1 MLTKLWNRYEP
12 ANKLQMRLPSLI
24 HRTRLAF
31 TLIELLVVITVISLL
46 LAFSAPALFNGLQAS
61 RLSGAG
67 ERMISTLSEAQ
78 QTAFSQNCVIEVQ
91 FYYFDGLLGAGP
103 AFRSYRIFKV
113 TNPNSSEGNT
123 KENVSSVGSIV
134 NLPDGVIISA
144 DTGLSPALAGSTIA
158 DDKKNAGVENA
169 QYSAIRFLPDGTCRK
184 VTGGGGNTMA
194 TLDFLNLPQSF
205 FTMLEDDGHTYSAT
219 MLPKNF
225 YTIQTDPFT
234 GKSRSYR
241 PGF

>member
-1 MLTKLWNRYEP
+1 
-12 ANKLQMRLPSLI
+12 MRPSPSNNVAK
-24 HRTRLAF
+24 LAF

-67 ERMISTLSEAQ
+67 ERMVSSLSDAQ
-78 QTAFSQNCVIEVQ
+78 QSAFSENCVIEVQ
-91 FYYFDGLLGAGP
+91 FYNYPGQLGSGN

-113 TNPNSSEGNT
+113 TTPNNSTGGT
-123 KENVSSVGSIV
+123 TENVVSVGAIV

-144 DTGLSPALAGSTIA
+144 DTGLSPALTGTLL
-158 DDKKNAGVENA
+158 DDTQNYAGVTGA
-169 QYSAIRFLPDGTCRK
+169 QYTAIRFLPDGTCRK
-184 VTGGGGNTMA
+184 KSGGGGGGLPV
-194 TLDFLNLPQSF
+194 LDFLPLTNSF
-205 FTMLEDDGHTYSAT
+205 FTMVEDDGHNWSAAS
-219 MLPKNF
+219 PPANF
-225 YTIQTDPFT
+225 FTIQTDPYT